1 MRLLLLFL
9 ILSAG
14 AVLPFVFLKRPWA
27 LRLWQKVRFLF
38 IVYAVIVLVSAI
50 VALVFR
56 WDDIYG

>member
-1 MRLLLLFL
+1 MRLLLL
-9 ILSAG
+9 ILLLSSA

-27 LRLWQKVRFLF
+27 LRLWQRVRLLFL
-38 IVYAVIVLVSAI
+38 IYVLVILVSAV